1 VPYNIYLPNGDR
13 VENIPDEVSRD
24 EAMLRLRNAYPHAFP
39 APHEETVGGAFL
51 KGFRKAGAD
60 LQTAYGM
67 ATEDSRQAAIEALE
81 RNREIE
87 EKYGTSPEFSDVS
100 GKWNKGDYLGAL
112 GEAGKQ
118 FVKASGENLPAMAGI
133 GTVGYFGGLPA
144 AAAAAYAMRVPSGF
158 AAQAESQLA
167 EGKPLEDVSKAK
179 SFEYAAPMAALDV
192 VSELV
197 PMGRGVVSKVFGPE
211 VAKLLERGA
220 TAEAEV
226 AARSRLAAGA
236 IGMGKNLAVQGV
248 IQPTEVALQRA
259 ENGQDLLSKDALE
272 SYGASLYQAGLL
284 SPLGIYG
291 GLSERSAAKAR
302 LAKKAKLAK
311 ETMAFRVDPDTGEVV
326 PPNEEAQAAS
336 QEAVEP
342 VKPPPVETKPEQGD
356 LFEEPAKPVEAA
368 PEPAAP
374 QEAVEPVKPPPVET
388 KWAFWPEQG
397 DLFEEPATPEQPATP
412 EPAAETPVEQP
423 KPVLDDGLK
432 QRIKSKFSD
441 LVRSINMLK
450 REGWID
456 SDKSN
461 DYLAQLANIR
471 LDATSLKDFL
481 PFERQIAKD
490 FGTAKKVSDE
500 TVKVRPSRDEGE
512 PRALTGRDLSYSE
525 SDVTDGVTGSSTV
538 EDVENKIRSEFGI
551 HGDRLLDSG
560 KVTVVPDVDSLPPR
574 EDGLDHPEG
583 ARGAVIGDN
592 AYIVAGN
599 IGVDEVKSVM
609 LHEVGAHIGLER
621 MIPADQYQRIL
632 NDAEKR
638 IQNGEEPFVKAR
650 ARADAVVDAND
661 PDREDTVRRETLAYL
676 IENRPDLPFVKRILS
691 QIKVALNNWS
701 GGRLFNLNADDLRT
715 AAIGALRRVSSAEE
729 AARPDSFYR
738 KNNPTIS
745 YSKAAKQTVTRIED
759 AVRVNLPDP
768 TDSILGKARSL
779 FFEASNLPTMLRNG
793 INSFLS
799 IHDFARFYGDK
810 VPELK
815 TLDAFQNNFQYEL
828 NEGREKINK
837 NIKNWMS
844 LLRDEKTGKMKFDKA
859 TMKRFM
865 SIALDTTI
873 NQVEVLDTPERI
885 VDGVKINSRKV
896 APKNPQEA
904 KIVQDFN
911 KLPEELKRIYREL
924 RDEYD
929 SKSAKYLDAASKM
942 GASEQAIKAFRESY
956 EKNRLQVYLPLFRR
970 GNYWLSFEDADGQS
984 YRMAFRSY
992 LEREQAMKDAKA
1004 QGAVNVTKFK
1014 RLEEL
1019 IQRDKERPPMGILGD
1034 MMKLVGD
1041 KADPGLRNA
1050 IYETY
1055 LDYLPASSLK
1065 QRFRS
1070 RSNLNILGMESDII
1084 QAYAHVGGA
1093 MENALAKIKNS
1104 PKQDE
1109 IMKSIK
1115 ARVESSPPEEKEKLQ
1130 EMYAS
1135 LNEQVNFFNN
1145 PHYNNLISKA
1155 GWYSYI
1161 WDLAG
1166 NASTAVVALLHS
1178 PILVS
1183 RLAAEHGYGKAFS
1196 ALLDATTKF
1205 KIRMGEDD
1213 RTTLPENYSA
1223 LAERAL
1229 KEGALGYHIGR
1240 EMFDIRETP
1249 IVDYTG
1255 MKSKVTNG
1263 MNYMLQLADRFNR
1276 EAVLKAAYEL
1286 ELAKNETTHETATE
1300 EQKRAAE
1307 EVAINHVKDGYGS
1320 AFTQTGPAINHKFM
1334 GAGRL
1339 AFTFKRFAFA
1349 RLANLAKMFN
1359 TVFSDPT
1366 KDLDATLQGMKDA
1379 GKTPAEIKAYEDHI
1393 STLKDNYQAT
1403 RKMAMKT
1410 LLGYYATAFAMSG
1423 VSGMPLVG
1431 GLKYLAQLLSDEF
1444 ADAPHDIDAELHDL
1458 MGEFMY
1464 KGPINALMGI
1474 EMADRTGWNDMF
1486 WKEEP
1491 SHMAESSAFG
1501 WLGERA
1507 FGPIYSLASKS
1518 YHGLQLFKDGQF
1530 ERGLEMVMPTAI
1542 ANVAKALRYASEG
1555 AKTESGRVLSDD
1567 VNGYNVLMQAIGFAP
1582 TKVNEP
1588 RARQEAM
1595 SEMQK
1600 KLDSQRNSLLT
1611 KMYSAEERGDADD
1624 MTNVYERIY
1633 KYNETFPDNPI
1644 TESDID
1650 RHRNTMH
1657 SREQNAVDG
1666 FQAKKKWAGYLR
1678 EEYGVRD

>member
-1 VPYNIYLPNGDR
+1 MPYNIYLPNGDR

-768 TDSILGKARSL
+768 TDSILGKARSI
-779 FFEASNLPTMLRNG
+779 FFGASNLPTMLRNG

-1320 AFTQTGPAINHKFM
+1320 AFSQTGPAINHKFM